1 VYENI
6 RIRVFEL
13 NRDHK
18 KKSDVGEYLSNKS
31 TLILFFLIQMFVQ
44 LIYILTNFINSEI
57 NYRPYLFFNQ

>member
-1 VYENI
+1 MYENI

-31 TLILFFLIQMFVQ
+31 TLILFFFNTNVCSAY
-44 LIYILTNFINSEI
+44 IYFD
-57 NYRPYLFFNQ
+57 